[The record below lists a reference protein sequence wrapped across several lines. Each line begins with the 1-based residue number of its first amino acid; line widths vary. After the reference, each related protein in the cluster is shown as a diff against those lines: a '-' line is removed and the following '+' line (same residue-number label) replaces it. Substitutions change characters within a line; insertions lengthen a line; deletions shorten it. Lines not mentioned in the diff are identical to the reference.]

1 LNFIACPDSEI
12 LRQKV
17 LKYDSIPAT
26 FFLVF
31 LCQSFAII
39 IQELI
44 GGAIICE
51 RKRTHQFSI
60 QISTGLAFIED
71 P

>member
-1 LNFIACPDSEI
+1 NFLACPDSEI

-17 LKYDSIPAT
+17 LKCDSIPAT

-31 LCQSFAII
+31 HCQSFAII

-44 GGAIICE
+44 GGAII
-51 RKRTHQFSI
+51 KLFHMKHILFI
-60 QISTGLAFIED
+60 GGISFRDNTSKG
-71 P
+71 